1 MADALFKTYEAIG
14 NREDLTDLIS
24 MISPQD
30 TPMLSRFG
38 KAKAS
43 NTLHEWQTDALSSA
57 SGTGVLE
64 GADVE
69 TGALTATTR
78 LGNYTQISQRKFRV
92 SNTTQA
98 MNPAGRS
105 NEYAY
110 QMSKALK
117 ELARDM
123 EKTIHDNTG
132 ASGGATDA
140 RTLKGVRAAVTTNLV
155 TADATGATSA
165 LSRDQ
170 INTLLRT
177 IWAEGGTPNAI
188 YVNGRQKERIGA
200 LTTPVTRNLNAA
212 DKMYTTVV
220 NVYDS
225 DYGQLS
231 VILDRYATTTE
242 VLALQEDQFKV
253 AYLRPVHSQ
262 SLPDNGGGPK
272 GKVEAEYTLQYG
284 NEKASGKI
292 TGLSAS

>member
-14 NREDLTDLIS
+14 NREDLTDIIAN
-24 MISPQD
+24 ISPTE

-57 SGTGVLE
+57 SGAGVVE
-64 GADVE
+64 GSDVE
-69 TGALTATTR
+69 TTALTATAR
-78 LGNYTQISQRKFRV
+78 VGSYTQISQRKFRV

-98 MNPAGRS
+98 MNPAGRA
-105 NEYAY
+105 NEYTY

-117 ELARDM
+117 ELATDM
-123 EKTIHDNTG
+123 ELSLHDNTG
-132 ASGGATDA
+132 FSGNATAA

-155 TADATGATSA
+155 TADATGSTSA

-177 IWAEGGTPNAI
+177 IWAQGGNPNAI

-200 LTTPVTRNLNAA
+200 LTTPITRNIDAST
-212 DKMYTTVV
+212 KRFTSVV

-225 DYGQLS
+225 DYGQLDI
-231 VILDRYATTTE
+231 ILDRYATTTE
-242 VLALQEDQFKV
+242 VLALQENQFKV

-262 SLPDNGGGPK
+262 PLPDNGGGPK

-292 TGLSAS
+292 TGLSAA